1 MTVTLKVCFSVF
13 AFRADSVTCFEWD
26 GHVEVGVDESV
37 EFEFCNADRRG
48 GFG

>member
-13 AFRADSVTCFEWD
+13 AFRADSAIRLRWD
-26 GHVEVGVDESV
+26 RQVEVGVDNGV
-37 EFEFCNADRRG
+37 EFEFPNVDRRG